1 MRLIFFGSGEFG
13 LPTLQAL
20 AEVHDVALAVTQ
32 PDRPAGRARR
42 LTATPIAQWAQQH
55 DITLL
60 KAQKVNDPQVV
71 ETVRRAR
78 ADANIVVAFG
88 QKIGADLIGSPHYGS
103 AATMNLHAS
112 LLPKYRGAAPVNW
125 AIIRGETE
133 TGNTLF
139 SLVDRMDAGDILAQ
153 QTTPIDPVQTAGQLH
168 DRLAAM
174 GPQLVLD
181 VLSQLE
187 AGTLQPQPQDETQ
200 MSLAPKLTKADG
212 RVDLQ
217 ATADVVQ
224 RRIHGLTPWPG
235 VLCRWCADADDEGIA
250 LKLLRAQSLP
260 DHDHDQP
267 PGTVNGD
274 GLIACG
280 SGAVQ
285 LLEVQPAGKRTMR
298 WDQFAR
304 GHRTDEGVRLR
315 DDVR

>member
-1 MRLIFFGSGEFG
+1 MRLVFFGSGEFG
-13 LPTLQAL
+13 LPTFGAL
-20 AEVHDVALAVTQ
+20 ADAHDVALTVTQ

-42 LTATPIAQWAQQH
+42 LTATSIGQWAHQH
-55 DITLL
+55 DLPVL
-60 KAQKVNDPQVV
+60 KAQKVNDPGVV
-71 ETVRRAR
+71 ETVLRVG

-88 QKIGADLIGSPHYGS
+88 QKIGADLIDSPRHGSV
-103 AATMNLHAS
+103 ATMNLHAS

-153 QTTPIDPVQTAGQLH
+153 QTTPIDPMETAGQLH

-187 AGTLQPQPQDETQ
+187 AGTLQPQPQDELQ
-200 MSLAPKLTKADG
+200 MSIAPKLTKAEG
-212 RVDLQ
+212 RVEL
-217 ATADVVQ
+217 AASADHV
-224 RRIHGLTPWPG
+224 RRIIHGLTPWPG
-235 VLCRWCADADDEGIA
+235 VACRWCTDVDDEGIA
-250 LKLLRAQSLP
+250 LKLLRAESLT
-260 DHDHDQP
+260 DHEHNQP
-267 PGTVNGD
+267 PGTLIGD

-280 SGAVQ
+280 SGAVR
-285 LLEVQPAGKRTMR
+285 LLEVQPAGKRAMQ

-304 GHRTDEGVRLR
+304 GHRAEPGMILR
-315 DDVR
+315 DEAG